1 MRIGWVA
8 IVVVLLIGC
17 GSNGGQNGGDDL
29 PDPPT
34 ASTTPL
40 PAFDPATK
48 PQAKKLL
55 DSALEQLGSDGT
67 ISFRSTVDLFG
78 ATFTGTGAVDIID
91 EASSSELRISGEQL
105 EHLEGLGGEASFE
118 YRIRKT
124 HVYGSPTF
132 GPFDKCWFD
141 YGDANPLFANDPA
154 PWLHIAVAAVT
165 DAEALGM
172 VEGSGDS
179 VVVEVPALELL
190 SVTSSK
196 LVNLLIDEMPEDPA
210 MAHAVV
216 DFEQGRYAAL
226 RFNVDEV
233 LRSLEDD
240 GFDLAS
246 SLQSALNDKG
256 DDLPEGDVSA
266 ILKAYFRTTQTI
278 TYKHA
283 DAVTVEVPSAEE
295 LMDAS
300 DVNDPENPPT
310 EDPALCA
317 AAG

>member
-1 MRIGWVA
+1 MRFGWVA
-8 IVVVLLIGC
+8 VVVVLLAGC
-17 GSNGGQNGGDDL
+17 GSGDGQEGDDL

-55 DSALEQLGSDGT
+55 DSALEQLGSDDT
-67 ISFRSTVDLFG
+67 ISFRSTVALFG
-78 ATFTGTGAVDIID
+78 ATLTGTGAVDIDD
-91 EASSSELRISGEQL
+91 EASSSELRVSGQQL
-105 EHLEGLGGEASFE
+105 EDLEDLGGEASLEF
-118 YRIRKT
+118 RVLKT

-141 YGDANPLFANDPA
+141 YGDSNPLFANDQA

-172 VEGSGDS
+172 ADGSEDS

-196 LVNLLIDEMPEDPA
+196 LANMLADELTDDPI
-210 MAHAVV
+210 MARAVV
-216 DFEQGRYAAL
+216 EVHDGRYAGL
-226 RFNVDEV
+226 RFNVDEAF
-233 LRSLEDD
+233 LALDD
-240 GFDLAS
+240 GGVDVID
-246 SLQSALNDKG
+246 ALETAVKG
-256 DDLPEGDVSA
+256 EDVNVRPSQVRA
-266 ILKAYFRTTQTI
+266 MLRKYFSTTQTV
-278 TYKHA
+278 TYEHGA
-283 DAVTVEVPSAEE
+283 PVTIEAPPANE

-300 DVNDPENPPT
+300 DVTDPENPPT
-310 EDPALCA
+310 RKPKLCA